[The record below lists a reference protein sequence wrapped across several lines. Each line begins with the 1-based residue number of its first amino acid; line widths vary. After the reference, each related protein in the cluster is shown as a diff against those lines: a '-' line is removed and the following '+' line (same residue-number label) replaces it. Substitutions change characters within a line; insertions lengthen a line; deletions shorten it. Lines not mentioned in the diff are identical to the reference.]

1 VKIQVAAAKIG
12 KYATSESGDTLEMVE
27 RPQGGLSFVLA
38 DGQRSGRAAKTIS
51 SLVTSKA
58 IALLAEGVRDGAAA
72 RATHDYLYTLRGG
85 KVSATLNIVSVDM
98 ASKTLV
104 LSRNSHC
111 PAIIQTAPG
120 EQIILDDPAPPIG
133 VHARTKPQIA
143 EMPIDYGMVAVV
155 FTDGVQCAGE
165 NGGGSIDAPAFIDEL
180 YTRCVGQH
188 DIAQPIADALL
199 AEALRRDDNRPKDD
213 ISVLVVAVAHNQ
225 DDEVRRLNVS
235 FPVPPLLRP

>member
-1 VKIQVAAAKIG
+1 VQIQVAAAKIG
-12 KYATSESGDTLEMVE
+12 KYATRESGDTLEMIE

-51 SLVTSKA
+51 NLVTSKA
-58 IALLAEGVRDGAAA
+58 IALLSEGVRDGAAA

-98 ASKTLV
+98 TSKTLV

-155 FTDGVQCAGE
+155 FTDGVQA
-165 NGGGSIDAPAFIDEL
+165 NGHNGDSIDIPTFIDNL
-180 YTRCVGQH
+180 YTRFAGQPT
-188 DIAQPIADALL
+188 IAQPIADALL

-213 ISVLVVAVAHNQ
+213 ISVLVVAVAHSQ
-225 DDEVRRLNVS
+225 GDEVRRLNVS